1 MVKLWEVHPG
11 ASLGAHRSGVPVR
24 LVRLGPQWCAGRVR
38 TLMGGGALIG
48 VGKCS
53 CGRRPM
59 ATYSGVVVVGRGVTG
74 NHGHCAMVGGAV
86 LLLL

>member
-1 MVKLWEVHPG
+1 
-11 ASLGAHRSGVPVR
+11 
-24 LVRLGPQWCAGRVR
+24 
-38 TLMGGGALIG
+38 
-48 VGKCS
+48 
-53 CGRRPM
+53 M